1 MWQENPETRVP
12 YDQLLS
18 GPSDLVAAG
27 PVIGDPTSV
36 GDAVVDGLTRMLV
49 GDLSPRNALRKAQ
62 HDADAALAD
71 YNKRLGR

>member
-1 MWQENPETRVP
+1 MWRENPETRVP

-18 GPSDLVAAG
+18 GPNDLVAAG

-36 GDAVVDGLTRMLV
+36 GDAVVEALTQMLV
-49 GDLSPRNALRKAQ
+49 GNLSPRNALRQAQ

-71 YNKRLGR
+71 YNERLGR